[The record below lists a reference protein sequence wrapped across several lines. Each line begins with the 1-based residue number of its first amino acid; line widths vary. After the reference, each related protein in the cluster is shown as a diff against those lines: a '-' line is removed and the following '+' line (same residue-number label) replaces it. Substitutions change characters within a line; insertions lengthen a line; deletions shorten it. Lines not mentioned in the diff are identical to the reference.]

1 MDGFSKFNLDEK
13 QEKTVANPQLT
24 MTARRKMFRLPRLNS
39 RASMIIAGVVV
50 VVLLFGIFGVY
61 LPAVRVYSQAKK
73 TYAVAKTALTGLKQ
87 QNITAASDG
96 LNATLPELLQ
106 TQKDLQSMGYLAFIP
121 VANWYYNDA
130 SHLLQAGVYGLNA
143 GQILVDAIKPYA
155 DVLGLKGQGSFVGGS
170 AQERIQT
177 AVTTMSK
184 VTPKIDEIGTQL
196 ALMQKEVDSVDPN
209 HYPALLG
216 GKKVNDQLKA
226 LKLGVDEAATFV
238 TQAKP
243 LIKVLPSLLGEPTEQ
258 KYLVLFQNDKELRPT
273 GGFMTQYAIFS
284 VAHGVIRV
292 DNSSDIYNLDNTI
305 ASHPVAPRPILE
317 YLPKVNTLNLRD
329 TNLSPDFVV
338 SMQDFNKLYKQ
349 AGGYVPVSGIIA
361 VDTHALVAAMDVL
374 GDITVDGTTFSTQI
388 QPQCKCPQVI
398 YALEQQVDT
407 PVNYVKTNRKAVV
420 TDLMYAIMQKAFAS
434 SPKLYWGPLFQTMIN
449 EVSQKHVLFNIYDT
463 DAQAGLEALDAGGR
477 IKSVDGD
484 YLHVNDSNMG
494 GAKSN
499 LFITESV
506 DQNYQIQSDGSII
519 KTVTIHYKNPFPP
532 SDCNLERGGLC
543 LNAVQRDWLRV
554 YVPQGSKLVSSSGS
568 QVKVSTY
575 SELGKT
581 VFEGFLT
588 VNPLGSATYT
598 LTYQLPFKLDGSVLP
613 VMIQKQPG
621 TDGQEYTMKVNNNAV
636 DDFVLQ
642 TDTTKNLKLR

>member
-13 QEKTVANPQLT
+13 APQTPSNPVSMAAKKPIL
-24 MTARRKMFRLPRLNS
+24 RLPHLNS
-39 RASMIIAGVVV
+39 RTSIILAGVLVVV
-50 VVLLFGIFGVY
+50 VLFGIFGVY
-61 LPAVRVYSQAKK
+61 LPATRVYSQAKK
-73 TYAVAKTALTGLKQ
+73 TYTAAKMALTALKQ
-87 QNITAASDG
+87 QNISAASDG
-96 LNATLPELLQ
+96 LDATRPELLQ
-106 TQKDLQSMGYLAFIP
+106 TQKDLQSMGYLALIP

-143 GQILVDAIKPYA
+143 GQILVDSIKPYA

-184 VTPKIDEIGTQL
+184 VTPKIDEIGVQL
-196 ALMQKEVDSVDPN
+196 ALMQKEVDEVDPN

-258 KYLVLFQNDKELRPT
+258 KYLVIFQNDKELRPT

-284 VAHGVIRV
+284 VAHGLIRV

-305 ASHPVAPRPILE
+305 ATHPVAPRPILE

-361 VDTHALVAAMDVL
+361 VDTHALVAAMNVL

-449 EVSQKHVLFNIYDT
+449 EVSQKHVLFNIYNA

-499 LFITESV
+499 LFIAENV
-506 DQNYQIQSDGSII
+506 EQNYQIQSDGSIV

-575 SELGKT
+575 NELGKT

-588 VNPLGSATYT
+588 VNPLGAATYS
-598 LTYQLPFKLDGSVLP
+598 LTYQLPFKIDGSVLP
-613 VMIQKQPG
+613 VVIQKQPG
-621 TDGQEYTMKVNNNAV
+621 TDGQEYTIKVNNNTI